1 MNYNELKLISKNFA
15 GYCYEG
21 KLTFVKKWIDDPNV
35 DINWN
40 YHTALRNAVE
50 KSHLDIIDLL
60 LNHPKLN
67 TKYHEAP
74 ELSGSIGEIDLKIN
88 PFTQAIIDKNYTVLD
103 MFIAS
108 KKFKIDRL
116 EHLNILKQM
125 KDEEMNDYFRNQEG
139 IFQMIL
145 DNNDTY
151 SDLLPKTAKDVFLF

>member
-1 MNYNELKLISKNFA
+1 MNYNELKSKNFA

-21 KLTFVKKWIDDPNV
+21 KLTFVKKWIDNPNV

-40 YHTALRNAVE
+40 YHTALRNAVK

-74 ELSGSIGEIDLKIN
+74 RELSGSIGGINLKIN

-103 MFIAS
+103 IFIAS

-139 IFQMIL
+139 ILQMIL
-145 DNNDTY
+145 DNNNTY

>member
-1 MNYNELKLISKNFA
+1 MNYNELKSKNFA

-21 KLTFVKKWIDDPNV
+21 KLTFVKKWIDNPNV

-40 YHTALRNAVE
+40 YHTALRNAVK
-50 KSHLDIIDLL
+50 KSNLDIIELL

-67 TKYHEAP
+67 TQYHTAP
-74 ELSGSIGEIDLKIN
+74 RELSGTIDGINLKIN
-88 PFTQAIIDKNYTVLD
+88 PFTQAIVNKNYRVLD
-103 MFIAS
+103 IFIAS

>member
-1 MNYNELKLISKNFA
+1 MNYNELKSKNFA

-21 KLTFVKKWIDDPNV
+21 KLTFVKKWIDNPNV

-40 YHTALRNAVE
+40 YHTALRNAVK

-67 TKYHEAP
+67 TKYHEEP
-74 ELSGSIGEIDLKIN
+74 RELSGLIGGIYLKIN

-103 MFIAS
+103 IFIAS
-108 KKFKIDRL
+108 KKFKIDRF

-145 DNNDTY
+145 DNNNTY

>member
-1 MNYNELKLISKNFA
+1 MNYNELKSKNFA
-15 GYCYEG
+15 GYCYQG
-21 KLTFVKKWIDDPNV
+21 KLTFVKKWIDNPNV
-35 DINWN
+35 DINW
-40 YHTALRNAVE
+40 YFHTALRSAVK

-67 TKYHEAP
+67 TKYHEEP
-74 ELSGSIGEIDLKIN
+74 RELSGLIGGIYLKIN

-103 MFIAS
+103 IFIAS

-139 IFQMIL
+139 ILQMIL
-145 DNNDTY
+145 DNNNTY